1 MNAQHFYRSL
11 PIHPPPPNC
20 PEPSG
25 KKIKMSPLPLRY
37 PAVKGQEINCEKE
50 NITCATRLTN
60 RQKNEL
66 GLISRTSHR
75 CVKVTETLATWGP
88 DKNGIVLWFSWR
100 ESVHIQALREITR
113 PLLTPS
119 PLVAVFI
126 LCDKNNLSCIRLE
139 YLRCLFRHKQ
149 TTENWSK
156 RLR

>member
-1 MNAQHFYRSL
+1 MNVSIFIDLCLST
-11 PIHPPPPNC
+11 PPPPNC

-25 KKIKMSPLPLRY
+25 KKIKMSPLPLCY

-50 NITCATRLTN
+50 NITCATRPTN

-66 GLISRTSHR
+66 GLTSRTSHR

-88 DKNGIVLWFSWR
+88 DENGIVLGFSWR

-139 YLRCLFRHKQ
+139 YLRCLFRQKQ
-149 TTENWSK
+149 TTEN
-156 RLR
+156 

>member
-1 MNAQHFYRSL
+1 MNVSIFIDLCLST
-11 PIHPPPPNC
+11 PPPPNC

-25 KKIKMSPLPLRY
+25 KKIKMSPLPLCY

-66 GLISRTSHR
+66 GLISRTSQR

-88 DKNGIVLWFSWR
+88 DENGIVLGFSWR

-139 YLRCLFRHKQ
+139 YLRCLFRQKQ
-149 TTENWSK
+149 TTEN
-156 RLR
+156 